1 MIMPKYGRVGP
12 HQRGMVLVTALLMLI
27 IVTLL
32 AVSMF
37 RSFGLDEKIAGN
49 VREKQRALNAAE
61 TAESYAEYW
70 LANNANAPVTCATV
84 VASNVGG
91 QICSNILTLNVP
103 NNDVTAVPW
112 TIAGAPVGTTYL
124 YAPTGTTTMPV
135 AGSVGGAGNYYAY
148 PSYYI
153 SLLGPSTSGNGTVY
167 QIDAVGYGGSPD
179 TAAVIETTYS
189 ITTSGGCNSCGQ

>member
-1 MIMPKYGRVGP
+1 MSTPTNGGVRSP
-12 HQRGMVLVTALLMLI
+12 QRGMVLVTALLMLI
-27 IVTLL
+27 VVTLL

-61 TAESYAEYW
+61 TAEAYAEYW
-70 LANNANAPVTCATV
+70 LANNANAPVTCSTV

-91 QICSNILTLNVP
+91 QICSNILTSNVP
-103 NNDVTAVPW
+103 NNDVTTVPW
-112 TIAGAPVGTTYL
+112 TIGGAPVGTTYL
-124 YAPTGTTTMPV
+124 YAPTGATTMSV
-135 AGSVGGAGNYYAY
+135 AASGPGNYYSY